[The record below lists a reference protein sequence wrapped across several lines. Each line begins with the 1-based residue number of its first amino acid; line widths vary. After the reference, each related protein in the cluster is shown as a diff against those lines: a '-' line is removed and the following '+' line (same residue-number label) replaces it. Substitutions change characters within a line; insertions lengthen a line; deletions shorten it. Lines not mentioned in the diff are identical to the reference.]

1 LALLALA
8 IGLLF
13 VGPPRAHAAGG
24 ASSAT
29 LSQGVGMV
37 AKPSVRVR
45 ALQRALIKRGFSV
58 GRHGADGRFG
68 PSTARAVRR
77 LQAARHVRVDGI
89 VGRRTRAALHRA
101 SRTARGN
108 ARSGRDAVD
117 DRPAAGASR
126 RPSTT
131 AIERPPRPSGGPT
144 PHSSPQPASP
154 LQLHAERAWWRS
166 PLLSGVLAALVAAFG
181 AVWFSQWQRRRRAAS
196 YRMSRVGP
204 SAEADAMPAESA
216 AAELAAVLPVAV
228 AVASEPP
235 PAMPDAE
242 LMARI
247 EPSPQRVDDRGP
259 VIGYVTVPAH
269 ASAHHQ
275 GLSERAI
282 ERVCAR
288 DGWRLVDIVSDPDGS
303 SLLERSGMLRALERI
318 ADGEARALVVSD
330 ARLLGRSVDLAEILK
345 RLDGADASLV
355 AVDLGLD
362 TSTPKGRRVA
372 SALITMSG
380 WGRGRPSVPV
390 GGRHTA
396 TGEDGR
402 WTTPLR
408 LDPSPA
414 VAATS
419 NGAGARNRN
428 GSLPNRAGAG
438 VVVNANGAAHQQ
450 RNGVAVNASGNG
462 VVVRANSNGVA
473 VKANGNG
480 AAVNGK
486 SNGTARNADALAVNG
501 KDHGA
506 AHDGRGLA
514 GESNVAVINAD
525 GAAVDG
531 RPAGAKSVDD

>member
-8 IGLLF
+8 IGLLL

-24 ASSAT
+24 ASSVT
-29 LSQGVGMV
+29 LSEGIGMV

-45 ALQRALIKRGFSV
+45 ALQRALVKRGFNV

-77 LQAARHVRVDGI
+77 FQAARHVRADGI

-101 SRTARGN
+101 FRTAGGK

-117 DRPAAGASR
+117 DRPAAGASG

-131 AIERPPRPSGGPT
+131 AIERPPQPSGRPT

-181 AVWFSQWQRRRRAAS
+181 AVWFSQRQRRRRAAS
-196 YRMSRVGP
+196 YRLSRVGP
-204 SAEADAMPAESA
+204 SAESHAMSAESA
-216 AAELAAVLPVAV
+216 AAEPPAVLPAAV

-235 PAMPDAE
+235 PAMSDAA
-242 LMARI
+242 LVARV
-247 EPSPQRVDDRGP
+247 EPSQQSVDDRGP
-259 VIGYVTVPAH
+259 VIGYVTAPSH

-282 ERVCAR
+282 ERVCER

-318 ADGEARALVVSD
+318 AAGEARALVVSD

-345 RLDGADASLV
+345 RLDGADASLI

-380 WGRGRPSVPV
+380 WGRGRPPAPV
-390 GGRHTA
+390 GGRLRA

-402 WTTPLR
+402 WSTPLR
-408 LDPSPA
+408 LDPNTA

-419 NGAGARNRN
+419 NGGGARNRN
-428 GSLPNRAGAG
+428 GSLSNAGGTG
-438 VVVNANGAAHQQ
+438 VVVNGNGAAHQ
-450 RNGVAVNASGNG
+450 RNGIAVNASGNG
-462 VVVRANSNGVA
+462 VVMRANSNGA
-473 VKANGNG
+473 AMKANGNG

-486 SNGTARNADALAVNG
+486 SNGTAHSGDALAVNG
-501 KDHGA
+501 KGHGA

-514 GESNVAVINAD
+514 GKSNVAVINAD

-531 RPAGAKSVDD
+531 RPARAKAVDD